1 MTCIHGAEHVVSLF
15 LGDVFHLPQ
24 LKMLVSFYN
33 RLRNFFG
40 SVRHSPAAMFRKQ
53 SKAHNGGAA
62 IGFIKIAETRMGG
75 CSIGLLRLIRLRDA
89 LVATSLSPEFK
100 KLNVWRDFCS
110 LLQDDDLWELIFAVS
125 RALYPAMR
133 VLRLADCK
141 VAGMEKL
148 YYYVRMADKMMAKY
162 VPDIE
167 SLYGKVATEDF
178 LQILSHEGVAVGE
191 LVDDSDEDEFDN
203 DDSDDEVSV
212 ADDVDNEVDDTF
224 SVSSDTRRRRWRAAT
239 RLPYLVKLLSYG
251 RNAVESLSILTL
263 VLAGYYLPTL
273 PS

>member
-1 MTCIHGAEHVVSLF
+1 MGSSRL
-15 LGDVFHLPQ
+15 
-24 LKMLVSFYN
+24 LK
-33 RLRNFFG
+33 
-40 SVRHSPAAMFRKQ
+40 HAW
-53 SKAHNGGAA
+53 
-62 IGFIKIAETRMGG
+62 GG

-100 KLNVWRDFCS
+100 RLNVWRDFCS

-148 YYYVRMADKMMAKY
+148 YYYVRMTDKMMAKY

-167 SLYGKVATEDF
+167 SLYGKVATQDF
-178 LQILSHEGVAVGE
+178 LQILSHEGVAVGQ
-191 LVDDSDEDEFDN
+191 LVDDSDEDEFN
-203 DDSDDEVSV
+203 YEDSNDEVLV

-224 SVSSDTRRRRWRAAT
+224 SCSSDEEEEEEGGDEATLSGQIIKLWKKRRGKLVHTYSRVGRLLSPNPTIMKDQIIFTINRRRRRT
-239 RLPYLVKLLSYG
+239 
-251 RNAVESLSILTL
+251 
-263 VLAGYYLPTL
+263 
-273 PS
+273 